1 MDNEFQ
7 SEDYQAGD
15 YHPGPLLVEWYE
27 QYLVDQDITAFVRLT
42 SRRYYVGTLER
53 IALDGHRSA
62 RRAAIL
68 ALGRLANYTSNNVV
82 GCALA
87 DSDRGVRTLA
97 EQAISRL
104 WMRVGGAAD
113 QRMLVAIEEQLDDR
127 DFDEAAKLA
136 AKLIQQTPWIA
147 QAWYQ
152 RGVAYY
158 HLGQF
163 DAAVRDCHQA
173 LEINAYHFQ
182 AASVMG
188 HAYLSQGNL
197 LSALESFRRTLRLN
211 PSMEEVRA
219 QVIRLQRTLKQ
230 DKPE

>member
-1 MDNEFQ
+1 MGI
-7 SEDYQAGD
+7 A
-15 YHPGPLLVEWYE
+15 LLV
-27 QYLVDQDITAFVRLT
+27 
-42 SRRYYVGTLER
+42 G
-53 IALDGHRSA
+53 
-62 RRAAIL
+62 AAIL

-104 WMRVGGAAD
+104 WMRVGAAAD

-127 DFDEAAKLA
+127 DYDQAAKLA

-163 DAAVRDCHQA
+163 DAAVRGLPSGVGNQRLPFSSCLDHGARVSRPRQSA
-173 LEINAYHFQ
+173 FRLGIFPPH
-182 AASVMG
+182 AA
-188 HAYLSQGNL
+188 AQSQHGRSPRSGDSL
-197 LSALESFRRTLRLN
+197 TADAE
-211 PSMEEVRA
+211 A
-219 QVIRLQRTLKQ
+219 G
-230 DKPE
+230 